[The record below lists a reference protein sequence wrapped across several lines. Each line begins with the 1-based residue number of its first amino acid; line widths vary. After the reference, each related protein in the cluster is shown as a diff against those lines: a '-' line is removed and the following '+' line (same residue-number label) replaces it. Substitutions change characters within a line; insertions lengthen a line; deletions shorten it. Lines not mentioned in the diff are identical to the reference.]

1 MNNEMFIDWINKLN
15 GLSDKIFG
23 LMERTAANA
32 DFDVTAQDARLVA
45 LSGMQQSLLSC
56 GFWLSTYRSIAEN
69 HRDES
74 MVLKYAR
81 SNLSL
86 EKTAN
91 IMLNKIRLG
100 LVIFFHFKLENLL
113 GCLLNKISNIKLQG
127 LGSTFTR
134 LSQEIGLNDISEKAK
149 IIKAFSSIRNSL
161 HNNGIHSHASFSV
174 KVGKLNYEFTKDGV
188 VQCVSL
194 DHSINLIQVI
204 TDIIDEII
212 ESEKIKGITE
222 LIPDTYAEWLDNEDV

>member
-1 MNNEMFIDWINKLN
+1 MFLDWINKLN

-23 LMERTAANA
+23 LMERTAASA

-45 LSGMQQSLLSC
+45 LSGMQESLLSC
-56 GFWLSTYRSIAEN
+56 GFWLSTYHSIAEN

-100 LVIFFHFKLENLL
+100 LVIFFHFKLGNLL
-113 GCLLNKISNIKLQG
+113 GCLLNKISNIKFQG

-134 LSQEIGLNDISEKAK
+134 LCQEIGLNDISEKAK

-174 KVGKLNYEFTKDGV
+174 KVGKLKYEFAKDGV
-188 VQCVSL
+188 VQCEFWYVYCHGLSRVVEVKVSF
-194 DHSINLIQVI
+194 
-204 TDIIDEII
+204 
-212 ESEKIKGITE
+212 
-222 LIPDTYAEWLDNEDV
+222 